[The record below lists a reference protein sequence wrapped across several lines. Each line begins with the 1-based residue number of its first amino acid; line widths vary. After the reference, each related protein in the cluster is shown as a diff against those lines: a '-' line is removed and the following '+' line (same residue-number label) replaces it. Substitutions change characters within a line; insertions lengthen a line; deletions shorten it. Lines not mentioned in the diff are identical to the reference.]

1 MAKTTVEFMGIEVDV
16 NYTYTA
22 GSFTDWDEAP
32 DPEELT
38 IDAVKIGK
46 DDLWTWFDAGDW
58 WEELEALVMRDAT
71 GYRQAA

>member
-16 NYTYTA
+16 DYTYTA
-22 GSFTDWDEAP
+22 GSITAWDEAP

-46 DDLWTWFDAGDW
+46 DDLWAWFDAGDW
-58 WEELEALVMRDAT
+58 WEELDALVMRDAT
-71 GYRQAA
+71 GHRQAA